1 MFDLVRPVFAHQ
13 MTPMHWAANSGSVD
27 TVEYL
32 VQKGA
37 DIHSRDD
44 DEVRLY
50 YTDS

>member
-1 MFDLVRPVFAHQ
+1 MFNLVRLVFAHQ

-32 VQKGA
+32 IQKGA

-50 YTDS
+50 NTDS